1 MDLQAASGP
10 SAVLERD
17 GGAPEFQRALQ
28 PIMSMDD
35 QAAVHEAIENHRYNP
50 GAHQTQKRHRRS
62 LSARALSSKRRARG
76 LGGSVAGSTCTMERG
91 VLGAHMSGSLVCCS
105 KQRTTL

>member
-50 GAHQTQKRHRRS
+50 GELFFRSSRIAARSPPLRCAEAELRRC
-62 LSARALSSKRRARG
+62 APA
-76 LGGSVAGSTCTMERG
+76 CTTR
-91 VLGAHMSGSLVCCS
+91 
-105 KQRTTL
+105 